1 MLDTTELTDAVERF
15 SDRLRAVPQSRLQ
28 RGAAAEGLALAREL
42 SVRAQRLEAPG
53 ERPRIMPDAGVF
65 AVADQ
70 LLVAGRDLAEV
81 LRTAP
86 QEAADTPDA
95 AGAAGA
101 SDRSTAADAAGG
113 ADAVDRSTMDAAV
126 ALVRAAAA
134 RAEL

>member
-15 SDRLRAVPQSRLQ
+15 SDRLRAAPQSRLQ

-95 AGAAGA
+95 AGAV
-101 SDRSTAADAAGG
+101 DRSTAADAVGG
-113 ADAVDRSTMDAAV
+113 AGAVDRSTMDAAV